1 MDPKLRALA
10 EDSAAR
16 DTGAA
21 MRATARPRCHVCGSP
36 GEPLYRG
43 LSDSMFSAAGSWS
56 LSRCSNRDCGLL
68 WLDPMPIAEDLPAA
82 YQSYYT
88 HGEPEKTGIYRAGK
102 LLYSLLAGCILW
114 PAGIPLDRRR
124 AELMFLGGVRPGRV
138 LDVGCGDGTF
148 LARMRSRGWSVTGL
162 DFDPVAA
169 KAARDKH
176 GLEVHVGTIEDAF
189 ADRKAQYDV
198 VTASHVIE
206 HVPEPIH
213 FLSQCRSLLRPG
225 GRLVLKTPNASSYG
239 AKRYQAAWRGLEPP
253 RHLHIFT
260 APSLISCAR
269 KAGFSVSAC
278 FTSAAG
284 ADGILVASR
293 IIARRG
299 SFRESALSL
308 AEKIEIRLARPL
320 LALTAKLA
328 WLRDGTSGEEL
339 CAVLVNGVA
348 QAGHEQV

>member
-1 MDPKLRALA
+1 
-10 EDSAAR
+10 
-16 DTGAA
+16 
-21 MRATARPRCHVCGSP
+21 MRATARPNCHVCGSR

-43 LSDSMFSAAGSWS
+43 LSDTMFSAAGNWS
-56 LSRCSNRDCGLL
+56 LSRCSNGDCGLL

-82 YQSYYT
+82 YESYYT
-88 HGEPEKTGIYRAGK
+88 HGEPAKTGIYRAGK

-114 PAGIPLDRRR
+114 PAGILLDRRR
-124 AELMFLGGVRPGRV
+124 AGLMFLGGSRPGAL

-148 LARMRSRGWSVTGL
+148 LARMRRRGWSVTGL

-169 KAARDKH
+169 KAARERH

-189 ADRKAQYDV
+189 ADGRALYDV

-206 HVPEPIH
+206 HVPEPIR

-239 AKRYQAAWRGLEPP
+239 ARRYGSAWRGLEPP

-260 APSLISCAR
+260 APALISCAR
-269 KAGFSVSAC
+269 RAGFPVATC

-293 IIARRG
+293 MIARRG
-299 SFRESALSL
+299 AFREPALPL
-308 AEKIEIRLARPL
+308 IEKVEIRLARPL
-320 LALTAKLA
+320 LAVRAKFA
-328 WLRDGTSGEEL
+328 WLRDRTCGEEL
-339 CAVLVNGVA
+339 CAVLVNGA
-348 QAGHEQV
+348 APSGHEEA